1 MSKRGQIC
9 RGLVEEPLHDAAVE
23 VSGHLLS
30 ATMKSETGACGLR
43 FLTVFTGPMYGLK
56 IVMLEDFELGSM
68 AFFKLGVDFGLKI

>member
-1 MSKRGQIC
+1 
-9 RGLVEEPLHDAAVE
+9 
-23 VSGHLLS
+23 
-30 ATMKSETGACGLR
+30 MKSETGACGLR